1 MANDINN
8 QMPAYVVRRVQLGLN
23 ERLKSVKGSRVLVL
37 GLSYKKNS
45 NDARET
51 PATGVIEGL
60 LELGA
65 EVHVHDDHASP
76 NALDVLASRV
86 ALTSDEL
93 QAADAV
99 VLVTDHDDVDYD
111 LVVEHAAYV
120 LDTRNRLRA
129 PNVEPL

>member
-1 MANDINN
+1 
-8 QMPAYVVRRVQLGLN
+8 
-23 ERLKSVKGSRVLVL
+23 
-37 GLSYKKNS
+37 
-45 NDARET
+45 
-51 PATGVIEGL
+51 
-60 LELGA
+60 
-65 EVHVHDDHASP
+65 
-76 NALDVLASRV
+76 VLASRV
-86 ALTSDEL
+86 ALTPDEL